1 MPSSGALNMGGT
13 TSPVSVAAELGL
25 GLTSTITMDQ
35 ANVRTLAGVSTTP
48 GTTWSMSSLYG
59 RSNRVAISYTFTAST
74 ANASLNVAAI
84 SGYVAGISD
93 ITVTVNTSVYLY
105 STGTGTPGLTLSGGT
120 TGDTLTLVNNGFI
133 MGMGGTGGNSIP
145 ASQNGGAGGIALQLG
160 YPTTIN
166 NTNPVAYIGGGG
178 GGGGGR
184 GPTFGGGG
192 GGAGGAP
199 GGNGA
204 PNNTPGGAG
213 GGIGASGANAAPQ
226 PNGPGGFGR
235 GGGSG
240 GSGGAFVNLSRVS
253 SGNAG
258 GGGGRIFPG
267 SGGASAPGTSG
278 NSGAGGSANGG
289 GGTSTGDA
297 GGGGGGWGASGG
309 GTPAGPSVSSG
320 GAGGRAVFLNGR
332 TVTWVSGN
340 TTRVYGAVS

>member
-1 MPSSGALNMGGT
+1 MTLPASGPISFNQINVELGVAGT
-13 TSPVSVAAELGL
+13 TSASLGQ
-25 GLTSTITMDQ
+25 TSY
-35 ANVRTLAGVSTTP
+35 RTLAGVPS
-48 GTTWSMSSLYG
+48 GTISMSNFYG
-59 RSNRVAISYTFTAST
+59 KSNRKAISYTFTAST

-84 SGYVAGISD
+84 SGYVAGVSD

-133 MGMGGTGGNSIP
+133 MGMGGGGANSVP
-145 ASQNGGAGGIALQLG
+145 NGASGGAGGIALQLG

-178 GGGGGR
+178 GGGASR
-184 GPTFGGGG
+184 GPTLGGGG

-199 GGNGA
+199 GGNGGNFA
-204 PNNTPGGAG
+204 AAGGAG
-213 GGIGASGANAAPQ
+213 GGIGASGANAPAQ

-240 GSGGAFVNLSRVS
+240 GSGGAYVTTGRTS

-267 SGGASAPGTSG
+267 VGGALAPSPTGS
-278 NSGAGGSANGG
+278 SGAGGSANAAGG
-289 GGTSTGDA
+289 STPSTSDGA
-297 GGGGGGWGASGG
+297 GGGGGWGASGG
-309 GTPAGPSVSSG
+309 TTAKSPGGSG